1 MSDAPATFMRREV
14 EEIPAAVRRLLAQ
27 EETLSAAGAMLAG
40 RDPAVL
46 VTVARGSSDHAASY
60 LKYATEL
67 TVGIPVASLGP
78 SIASLYH
85 ARLRLERAVCIA
97 ISQSGRSP
105 DIVTLT
111 ESARKGGAATLAL
124 TNAADS
130 PLGNASDRVVDI
142 QAGPEKS
149 VAATKSFVTSVV
161 AGLSVLAHWQNDTAL
176 LSALDALPEQLE
188 AAIAC
193 DWSALIAALEG
204 RKSLFILGRGPAIA
218 IANEAA
224 LKFKET
230 CGMHA
235 EAYSAAEV
243 LHGPVTIVGE
253 GFPVIA
259 LAARDAAEEAMVDTI
274 ERIVEQ
280 GAIAFATTEK
290 ANGATLLPYVA
301 TGHPL
306 TDPLVPIAS
315 FYAFIEGFA
324 RHRGFNP
331 DSPPHLRKITETV

>member
-1 MSDAPATFMRREV
+1 
-14 EEIPAAVRRLLAQ
+14 
-27 EETLSAAGAMLAG
+27 
-40 RDPAVL
+40 
-46 VTVARGSSDHAASY
+46 
-60 LKYATEL
+60 
-67 TVGIPVASLGP
+67 
-78 SIASLYH
+78 
-85 ARLRLERAVCIA
+85 
-97 ISQSGRSP
+97 
-105 DIVTLT
+105 
-111 ESARKGGAATLAL
+111 
-124 TNAADS
+124 
-130 PLGNASDRVVDI
+130 
-142 QAGPEKS
+142 
-149 VAATKSFVTSVV
+149 
-161 AGLSVLAHWQNDTAL
+161 
-176 LSALDALPEQLE
+176 
-188 AAIAC
+188 
-193 DWSALIAALEG
+193 
-204 RKSLFILGRGPAIA
+204 
-218 IANEAA
+218 
-224 LKFKET
+224 
-230 CGMHA
+230 MHA

-324 RHRGFNP
+324 RHRGLNP